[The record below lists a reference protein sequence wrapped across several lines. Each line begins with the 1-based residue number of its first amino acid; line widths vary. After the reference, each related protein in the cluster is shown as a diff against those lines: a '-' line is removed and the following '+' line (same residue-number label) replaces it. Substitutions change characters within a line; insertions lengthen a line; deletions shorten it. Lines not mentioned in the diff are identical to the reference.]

1 MMRVRGRL
9 ESRHVQV
16 DDWLLH
22 VRESTNEPMLDAPP
36 VILVHGLGVSSRH
49 MIPAALH
56 LSPWFRTI
64 APDLP
69 GYGRSPK
76 PWHVLDVAELA
87 DVLKAF
93 MERERI
99 DEAILVSLSFGC
111 QIVVELAATRPD
123 LVAAAVLVGPTI
135 DVDAQDAPTQ
145 VARLLID
152 ATREPL
158 GLMPVIFQEYSAFGV
173 RRGFVTLMHALDH
186 PVVDKLPFVTSPT
199 LVVKGERD
207 PIVPDSW
214 AQRIVDLLP
223 NGSLA
228 VIGGA
233 AHAANFSHPAELAD
247 LVREFVIPYV
257 GREQG

>member
-1 MMRVRGRL
+1 
-9 ESRHVQV
+9 
-16 DDWLLH
+16 
-22 VRESTNEPMLDAPP
+22 MLDSPP

-76 PWHVLDVAELA
+76 PWHVLDVGELA
-87 DVLKAF
+87 NVLEAF
-93 MERERI
+93 MEREEI
-99 DEAILVSLSFGC
+99 DEAILLSLSFGC
-111 QIVVELAATRPD
+111 QIVVELAARRPD
-123 LVAAAVLVGPTI
+123 LVTAAILVGPTI
-135 DVDAQDAPTQ
+135 DIEANDAPTQ
-145 VARLLID
+145 VGRLLVD

-158 GLMPVIFQEYSAFGV
+158 ALMPVIFQDYTAFGV
-173 RRGFVTLMHALDH
+173 RRGFVTLMHALEH
-186 PVVDKLPFVTSPT
+186 QVVDKLPLVTSPT

-214 AQRIVDLLP
+214 AEHIVDLLP

-228 VIGGA
+228 IIEGA

-247 LVREFVIPYV
+247 LVREFTQPIL
-257 GREQG
+257 GRKQA

>member
-1 MMRVRGRL
+1 
-9 ESRHVQV
+9 
-16 DDWLLH
+16 
-22 VRESTNEPMLDAPP
+22 
-36 VILVHGLGVSSRH
+36 
-49 MIPAALH
+49 
-56 LSPWFRTI
+56 
-64 APDLP
+64 
-69 GYGRSPK
+69 
-76 PWHVLDVAELA
+76 
-87 DVLKAF
+87 
-93 MERERI
+93 
-99 DEAILVSLSFGC
+99 
-111 QIVVELAATRPD
+111 
-123 LVAAAVLVGPTI
+123 
-135 DVDAQDAPTQ
+135 
-145 VARLLID
+145 
-152 ATREPL
+152 
-158 GLMPVIFQEYSAFGV
+158 MPVIFQEYSAFGV